1 MTAAGIDGLDIHR
14 GHSPIESVLE
24 TFLGISHAQM
34 HVYMERDGLNLAG
47 TCEALGIPPENLI
60 QTLTN
65 SFEPFVDQAL
75 ALGLITEAEKLDW
88 IDRVKAQFHFRVHW
102 KG

>member
-1 MTAAGIDGLDIHR
+1 LHR

-24 TFLGISHAQM
+24 KFLGISHAQM

-47 TCEALGIPPENLI
+47 TCEALGIPPENLV

-65 SFEPFVDQAL
+65 SFEPYVDQGL
-75 ALGLITEAEKLDW
+75 ALGLISNAEKLVW
-88 IDRVKAQFHFRVHW
+88 IDRVKTEFRNRVFW
-102 KG
+102 NGK